1 MEQPGARA
9 LLQLLR
15 RTQVP
20 VALACASPTSL
31 VQSGLDATG
40 LGPLLDAVITA
51 DDVARGPPDPECYL
65 AAAQQLG
72 RPPLRCVVVC
82 SRNSSIEA
90 ARDAGMRAIA
100 VAGPGAPQYELAA
113 ADLVV
118 PSLDAVSYVNLKQ
131 LFALEVDERE
141 AARGGARADDDD
153 DSWNEEEDEDDDLD
167 GGSSAGRGRSLDDAM
182 FGSALF

>member
-1 MEQPGARA
+1 MRA

-15 RTQVP
+15 RTEVP
-20 VALACASPTSL
+20 VAVACAAPTAL
-31 VQSGLDATG
+31 VQAGLEATG

-65 AAAQQLG
+65 QAAQQLG

-131 LFALEVDERE
+131 LFALEVDELE
-141 AARGGARADDDD
+141 AARGGARSSDDD
-153 DSWNEEEDEDDDLD
+153 DSWNEDEEEEEDDLE
-167 GGSSAGRGRSLDDAM
+167 GGSSADRGRSLDDAM
-182 FGSALF
+182 FGSALW